1 MPQKRAYYEQA
12 AELNGYIPVD
22 DVNKNLTILVC
33 ASLTED
39 STKLAK
45 ARKLALKIM
54 EIDDWLQSL
63 EKMPEDAGND
73 ESDGQLSLF

>member
-1 MPQKRAYYEQA
+1 MA
-12 AELNGYIPVD
+12 PVD

-39 STKLAK
+39 STKLTK
-45 ARKLALKIM
+45 ARKFDVKIM